1 MKKIIL
7 TMVAMMTMTVGFAK
21 TENQNAQ
28 NAVKNVERYDMTIDM
43 RRLSAKLDL
52 TENQMEAVQVIHENF
67 NDAMQSAAEANWF
80 ERRHMVHEAVSKDV
94 HHMHN
99 VLNEDQFNTYMALLM
114 TTLRNKGL

>member
-7 TMVAMMTMTVGFAK
+7 TLVAMMTMTVGFAE
-21 TENQNAQ
+21 TENHQV
-28 NAVKNVERYDMTIDM
+28 VKNVEQQRYDMTIDM

-52 TENQMEAVQVIHENF
+52 TADQMDAVQVIHENF
-67 NDAMQSAAEANWF
+67 NDAMQSAGESNWM
-80 ERRHMVHEAVSKDV
+80 ERRHKVHDAVSKDV

-99 VLNEDQFNTYMALLM
+99 VLNEKQFNTYMALLM